1 VNPFKEPE
9 MNKRMIWILS
19 AALLSGV
26 SVAAIASNHGM
37 ERHEGQRS
45 HGKNAGVKGTE
56 AQLARLESALKLE
69 DAQRPAWQAFAKDIQ
84 AVAQAREQQRQSMRQ
99 AMKEQQGKAGATERL
114 DAMGQMMQAQ
124 QAHLVT
130 LKQATQTLMAQ
141 LKPAQQ
147 AVFNVEAAGLM
158 GGGHTAGKGRSGGDH
173 DRGAC
178 KG

>member
-9 MNKRMIWILS
+9 MNKRMIWMLS

-84 AVAQAREQQRQSMRQ
+84 AVAQARE
-99 AMKEQQGKAGATERL
+99 L
-114 DAMGQMMQAQ
+114 ID
-124 QAHLVT
+124 LC
-130 LKQATQTLMAQ
+130 LMAQ
-141 LKPAQQ
+141 KQ
-147 AVFNVEAAGLM
+147 ALDALRLAAPEAAHG
-158 GGGHTAGKGRSGGDH
+158 
-173 DRGAC
+173 
-178 KG
+178 